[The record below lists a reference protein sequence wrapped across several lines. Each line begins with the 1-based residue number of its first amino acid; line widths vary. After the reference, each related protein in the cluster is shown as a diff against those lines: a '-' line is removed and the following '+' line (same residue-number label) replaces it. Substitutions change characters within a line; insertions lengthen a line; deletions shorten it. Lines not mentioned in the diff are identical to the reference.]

1 VLPEALGRLTRAVLL
16 ATVAAVF
23 GGIGTVMVIQAFGGD
38 DVLLYAALAALTLGI
53 AAVAALGAIIAA
65 AGGDKGSTDGVQ

>member
-1 VLPEALGRLTRAVLL
+1 MLPEALGRLTRAVLL

-23 GGIGTVMVIQAFGGD
+23 GGIGTVLVIQAFGGD

-65 AGGDKGSTDGVQ
+65 AGDKTSE